1 MRLSRH
7 ALCLPALL
15 VSGLIGAP
23 ASAAPGDPIGS
34 AVTVVSIVTA
44 SLENDK
50 HNLAQGDGVRAQEL
64 IAVDNEGRSEIEL
77 RDKTKLALGPGAKL
91 LLDKFVYD
99 PDIDGG
105 AIVMNL
111 VRGSFRFITGLAAK
125 PAYVIHVPTASI
137 TVRGTIF
144 DVYVK
149 PDDTAWLLL
158 IEGAVEVCTASG
170 KCVVHDEP
178 GKLIRIL
185 PDTVGVPVKWAGLPG
200 KEDAVFDSAFPF
212 VSRAPGIDP
221 NPVFTRE
228 QIVLGTFPEKPH
240 PKGYDDGDKGD
251 KGDKGEK
258 ATTAAGRARRQRRP
272 ARTTTTSRT
281 PRPNTS
287 NARMKAS
294 AIAVRAAKPTTP
306 KPRRRASTS
315 CWASAAASSSEAA
328 ADTGAS
334 TSSRRL
340 RDAGLQR
347 FIERRDLSPRQRAA
361 CLQRLPHGR

>member
-1 MRLSRH
+1 MRFSRL
-7 ALCLPALL
+7 ALCLPAFFAC
-15 VSGLIGAP
+15 AP
-23 ASAAPGDPIGS
+23 ASAAPGDSIGS
-34 AVTVVSIVTA
+34 AVTVVSVVTA

-50 HNLAQGDGVRAQEL
+50 RNLAQGDGVRAQEL
-64 IAVDNEGRSEIEL
+64 IAVDEDGRSEIEL

-149 PDDTAWLLL
+149 PDNSAWLLL
-158 IEGAVEVCTASG
+158 IEGAVEVCTSSG
-170 KCVVHDEP
+170 KCMVHDEP

-212 VSRAPGIDP
+212 VSHAPGFDP
-221 NPVFTRE
+221 NPILTRE
-228 QIVLGTFPEKPH
+228 QIVLGTFPENPH
-240 PKGYDDGDKGD
+240 HKDYDPGDKKGDDGDK
-251 KGDKGEK
+251 KGESTKKSSKDDDDQPRTK
-258 ATTAAGRARRQRRP
+258 ASHSESTREVERYRRP
-272 ARTTTTSRT
+272 RREANDT
-281 PRPNTS
+281 
-287 NARMKAS
+287 KA
-294 AIAVRAAKPTTP
+294 AVKGLNILLGIGGGI
-306 KPRRRASTS
+306 KFGGGH
-315 CWASAAASSSEAA
+315 
-328 ADTGAS
+328 TG
-334 TSSRRL
+334 
-340 RDAGLQR
+340 G
-347 FIERRDLSPRQRAA
+347 
-361 CLQRLPHGR
+361 HNY

>member
-1 MRLSRH
+1 MRFSRL
-7 ALCLPALL
+7 ALCLPAFFAC
-15 VSGLIGAP
+15 AP
-23 ASAAPGDPIGS
+23 ASAAPGDSIGS
-34 AVTVVSIVTA
+34 AVTVVSVVTA

-50 HNLAQGDGVRAQEL
+50 RNLAQGDGVRAQEL
-64 IAVDNEGRSEIEL
+64 IAVDEDGRSEIEL

-149 PDDTAWLLL
+149 PDNSAWLLL
-158 IEGAVEVCTASG
+158 IEGAVEVCSSSG
-170 KCVVHDEP
+170 KCMVHDEP

-212 VSRAPGIDP
+212 VSRAPAFDP
-221 NPVFTRE
+221 NPILTRE
-228 QIVLGTFPEKPH
+228 QIVLGTFPENPH
-240 PKGYDDGDKGD
+240 HKDYDPGDKKGDDGDK
-251 KGDKGEK
+251 KGESTKKSSKDDDDQPRTK
-258 ATTAAGRARRQRRP
+258 ASRTESTHEVERYRRP
-272 ARTTTTSRT
+272 RREANDT
-281 PRPNTS
+281 
-287 NARMKAS
+287 KA
-294 AIAVRAAKPTTP
+294 AVK
-306 KPRRRASTS
+306 
-315 CWASAAASSSEAA
+315 
-328 ADTGAS
+328 
-334 TSSRRL
+334 
-340 RDAGLQR
+340 GLNILLGIGGGIKFGGGHR
-347 FIERRDLSPRQRAA
+347 GG
-361 CLQRLPHGR
+361 HNY

>member
-1 MRLSRH
+1 MRFSRL
-7 ALCLPALL
+7 ALCLPALFACG
-15 VSGLIGAP
+15 S

-44 SLENDK
+44 SLDNDK
-50 HNLAQGDGVRAQEL
+50 RNLAPGDGVRAQEL
-64 IAVDNEGRSEIEL
+64 IAVDNDGRSEIEL

-149 PDDTAWLLL
+149 PDNTAWLLL
-158 IEGAVEVCTASG
+158 IEGAVEVCTSSG
-170 KCVVHDEP
+170 KCLVHDEP

-212 VSRAPGIDP
+212 VSRAPGVDP
-221 NPVFTRE
+221 NPIFTRD
-228 QIVLGTFPEKPH
+228 QIVLGTFPEKLH
-240 PKGYDDGDKGD
+240 PKDTDPGVKDDDGGK
-251 KGDKGEK
+251 KGE
-258 ATTAAGRARRQRRP
+258 TTKKTDKDDDEDKPRIKSKRTESTREVERYRRP
-272 ARTTTTSRT
+272 RREADEG
-281 PRPNTS
+281 NGG
-287 NARMKAS
+287 
-294 AIAVRAAKPTTP
+294 AK
-306 KPRRRASTS
+306 
-315 CWASAAASSSEAA
+315 
-328 ADTGAS
+328 
-334 TSSRRL
+334 
-340 RDAGLQR
+340 GLNILLGIGGGLKFGGGHNDYGGGHR
-347 FIERRDLSPRQRAA
+347 
-361 CLQRLPHGR
+361 GR

>member
-1 MRLSRH
+1 MRFSRL
-7 ALCLPALL
+7 ALCLPAFFAC
-15 VSGLIGAP
+15 AP
-23 ASAAPGDPIGS
+23 ASAAPGDSIGS
-34 AVTVVSIVTA
+34 AVTVVSVVTA

-50 HNLAQGDGVRAQEL
+50 RNLAQGDGVRAQEL
-64 IAVDNEGRSEIEL
+64 IAVDEDGRSEIEL

-149 PDDTAWLLL
+149 PDNSAWLLL
-158 IEGAVEVCTASG
+158 IEGAVEVCTSSG
-170 KCVVHDEP
+170 KCMVHDEP

-212 VSRAPGIDP
+212 VSHAPGFDP
-221 NPVFTRE
+221 NPILTRE
-228 QIVLGTFPEKPH
+228 QIVLGTFPENPH
-240 PKGYDDGDKGD
+240 HKDYDPGDKKGDDGDK
-251 KGDKGEK
+251 KGESTKKSSKDDDDQPRTK
-258 ATTAAGRARRQRRP
+258 ASHSESTREVERYRRP
-272 ARTTTTSRT
+272 RREANDT
-281 PRPNTS
+281 
-287 NARMKAS
+287 KA
-294 AIAVRAAKPTTP
+294 AVK
-306 KPRRRASTS
+306 
-315 CWASAAASSSEAA
+315 
-328 ADTGAS
+328 
-334 TSSRRL
+334 
-340 RDAGLQR
+340 GLNILLGIGGGIKFGGGHR
-347 FIERRDLSPRQRAA
+347 GG
-361 CLQRLPHGR
+361 HNY

>member
-1 MRLSRH
+1 MPMRLSRH

-15 VSGLIGAP
+15 VSGLIGAA

-64 IAVDNEGRSEIEL
+64 IAVDNDGRSEIEL

-149 PDDTAWLLL
+149 PDNTAWLLL
-158 IEGAVEVCTASG
+158 IEGAVEVCTSSG
-170 KCVVHDEP
+170 KCLVHNEP

-212 VSRAPGIDP
+212 VSRAPGFDP
-221 NPVFTRE
+221 NPIFTRE

-240 PKGYDDGDKGD
+240 AKDYDDGDKKGDDGD
-251 KGDKGEK
+251 KKGEVTK
-258 ATTAAGRARRQRRP
+258 KSSKDDDGDQP
-272 ARTTTTSRT
+272 RTKTKTRT
-281 PRPNTS
+281 EGTREVE
-287 NARMKAS
+287 RY
-294 AIAVRAAKPTTP
+294 R
-306 KPRRRASTS
+306 PRREATDTK
-315 CWASAAASSSEAA
+315 AAVKGLNILLGI
-328 ADTGAS
+328 GAGIKFGGGHN
-334 TSSRRL
+334 R
-340 RDAGLQR
+340 GG
-347 FIERRDLSPRQRAA
+347 
-361 CLQRLPHGR
+361 HKY

>member
-15 VSGLIGAP
+15 VSGLIGAA

-170 KCVVHDEP
+170 KCLVHDEP

-212 VSRAPGIDP
+212 VSRAPSIDP

-251 KGDKGEK
+251 KSDKGEK
-258 ATTAAGRARRQRRP
+258 GDDGGRKGEATKKASKDDDDEPHAKTKHVERTYEGERYRRP
-272 ARTTTTSRT
+272 RREA
-281 PRPNTS
+281 ND
-287 NARMKAS
+287 AKA
-294 AIAVRAAKPTTP
+294 AAK
-306 KPRRRASTS
+306 
-315 CWASAAASSSEAA
+315 
-328 ADTGAS
+328 
-334 TSSRRL
+334 
-340 RDAGLQR
+340 GLNIMLGIGGGLKFGGGGGHR
-347 FIERRDLSPRQRAA
+347 
-361 CLQRLPHGR
+361 GKY

>member
-1 MRLSRH
+1 MRFSRP
-7 ALCLPALL
+7 ALCLAALL
-15 VSGLIGAP
+15 TASPAMAAAGA
-23 ASAAPGDPIGS
+23 DIGS

-44 SLENDK
+44 SLEKDERK
-50 HNLAQGDGVRAQEL
+50 LAVGDGVRAQEL
-64 IAVDNEGRSEIEL
+64 ISVDNEGRSELEL

-99 PDIDGG
+99 PDLSGG

-111 VRGSFRFITGLAAK
+111 VRGSFRFVTGVAAK

-149 PDDTAWLLL
+149 PDNSAWLLL
-158 IEGAVEVCTASG
+158 IEGAIEVCTSNG

-212 VSRAPGIDP
+212 VSHAPTFDP
-221 NPVFTRE
+221 NPVFTRD

-240 PKGYDDGDKGD
+240 PKDTDNGDKGND
-251 KGDKGEK
+251 SGKKDEPTKKSSKDDDDQPRSKTKHTEVE
-258 ATTAAGRARRQRRP
+258 RYHRP
-272 ARTTTTSRT
+272 RHEASD
-281 PRPNTS
+281 S
-287 NARMKAS
+287 NA
-294 AIAVRAAKPTTP
+294 AKGLNIMLGIGGGL
-306 KPRRRASTS
+306 KFGGHHNGGYEGSHRR
-315 CWASAAASSSEAA
+315 
-328 ADTGAS
+328 
-334 TSSRRL
+334 
-340 RDAGLQR
+340 
-347 FIERRDLSPRQRAA
+347 
-361 CLQRLPHGR
+361 

>member
-1 MRLSRH
+1 MRFSRL
-7 ALCLPALL
+7 ALCLPAFFAC
-15 VSGLIGAP
+15 AP
-23 ASAAPGDPIGS
+23 ASAAPGDSIGS
-34 AVTVVSIVTA
+34 AVTVVSVVTA

-50 HNLAQGDGVRAQEL
+50 RNLAQGDGVRAQEL
-64 IAVDNEGRSEIEL
+64 IAVDEDGRSEIEL

-125 PAYVIHVPTASI
+125 PPYVIHVPTASI

-149 PDDTAWLLL
+149 PDNSAWLLL
-158 IEGAVEVCTASG
+158 IEGAVEVCSSSG

-212 VSRAPGIDP
+212 VSRAPAFDP
-221 NPVFTRE
+221 NPILTRE
-228 QIVLGTFPEKPH
+228 QIVLGTFPENPH
-240 PKGYDDGDKGD
+240 HKDYDPGDKKGDDGDK
-251 KGDKGEK
+251 KGESTKKSSKDDDDQQRTK
-258 ATTAAGRARRQRRP
+258 ASRTESTREVERYRRP
-272 ARTTTTSRT
+272 RREANDT
-281 PRPNTS
+281 
-287 NARMKAS
+287 KA
-294 AIAVRAAKPTTP
+294 AVK
-306 KPRRRASTS
+306 
-315 CWASAAASSSEAA
+315 
-328 ADTGAS
+328 
-334 TSSRRL
+334 
-340 RDAGLQR
+340 GLNILLGIGGGIKFGGGHR
-347 FIERRDLSPRQRAA
+347 GG
-361 CLQRLPHGR
+361 HNY